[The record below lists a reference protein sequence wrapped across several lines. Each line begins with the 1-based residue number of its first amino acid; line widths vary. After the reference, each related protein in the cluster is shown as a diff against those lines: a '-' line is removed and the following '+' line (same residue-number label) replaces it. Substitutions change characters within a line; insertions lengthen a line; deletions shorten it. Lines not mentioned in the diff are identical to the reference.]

1 MLDLNQ
7 YDTGKAAEKG
17 FRLFL
22 KHPVRGDKLE
32 AWIELRGKDSTT
44 YQEKAVKVSRE
55 MLNKRDDL
63 SEAQIRAQ
71 LLAAATVN
79 WGEIADG
86 TKQVDYDHDKAV
98 WLYENFAWIAEQV
111 SNAISDRA
119 NFMPG

>member
-1 MLDLNQ
+1 MIDLNE

-17 FRLFL
+17 FRLYL

-32 AWIELRGKDSTT
+32 AWVELRGKDSPT
-44 YQEKAVKVSRE
+44 YQENAVKVSRD
-55 MLNKRDDL
+55 MLNKKDDL
-63 SEAQIRAQ
+63 TEAQIRAQ

-86 TKQVDYDHDKAV
+86 KTQVDYDHDKAV
-98 WLYENFAWIAEQV
+98 WLYEHFPWIAEQV
-111 SNAISDRA
+111 GSAISDRA